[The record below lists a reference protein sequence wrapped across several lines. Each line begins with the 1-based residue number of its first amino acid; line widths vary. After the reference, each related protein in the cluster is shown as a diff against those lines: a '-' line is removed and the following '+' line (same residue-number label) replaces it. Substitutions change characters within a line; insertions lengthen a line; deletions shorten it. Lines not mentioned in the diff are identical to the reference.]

1 MGLAPQARRLLDR
14 FDEVG
19 VRSYAAMTVLEA
31 RASVQASIALQ
42 ATPPS
47 DVESTDLLVAGAA
60 GLLPV
65 RLYEPAG
72 VGRGP
77 LVVYFHGGGFVT
89 GGIEIADAF
98 CRGLA
103 AASTSRIASVD
114 YRLSPETCFPGPFDD
129 CFAAT
134 ASLAAAADEL
144 GAAPGRIVLCGD
156 SAGGNLA
163 AAVALAA
170 RDRGGPTIE
179 RLLLMYATLA
189 PPGLGNFPSHVENGS
204 GYGLDLAGLEWFWRH
219 YLAEPGDGADPYAAP
234 LLADDLAGLP
244 PTFVLGAEF
253 DLLRDEGT
261 AFAGRLAAAGVPT
274 AVEVM
279 PGMIHGFLWMDR
291 YFDSEAA
298 AARALLADAIG
309 APVGAEAD
317 R

>member
-19 VRSYAAMTVLEA
+19 VKSYAAMTVLEA
-31 RASVQASIALQ
+31 RATVEASVALQ
-42 ATPPS
+42 AEPPAA
-47 DVESTDLLVAGAA
+47 VGSTDLLVAGAA
-60 GLLPV
+60 GLLPA
-65 RLYEPAG
+65 RLYEPGG
-72 VGRGP
+72 VDGGP

-89 GGIEIADAF
+89 GGIEVADAF

-103 AASTSRIASVD
+103 AAAASRVVSVG
-114 YRLSPETCFPGPFDD
+114 YRLSPETCFPGPFED

-134 ASLAAAADEL
+134 ASLATAAGEL
-144 GAAPGRIVLCGD
+144 GTAPGRVVLCGD

-170 RDRGGPTIE
+170 RDRGGPAIE

-189 PPGLGNFPSHVENGS
+189 PPDHGDFPSYTENGS

-219 YLAEPGDGADPYAAP
+219 YLGEPGDGTNPYAAP
-234 LLADDLAGLP
+234 LLADDLSDLP

-261 AFAGRLAAAGVPT
+261 AFAERLAATGVPT
-274 AVEVM
+274 AVEVV

-291 YFDSEAA
+291 YFEAEAA
-298 AARALLADAIG
+298 TARALLADAI
-309 APVGAEAD
+309 ATPVTVEAE